1 MSFLYIG
8 KAQVDEILK
17 TRTYLLYIVNITD
30 ADVLTTQW
38 AWASPAMGILPEKQY
53 CGLRMRRECREPFC
67 RRRGLAIPTCITGMH
82 AGIAN

>member
-8 KAQVDEILK
+8 MAHVDEILK

-38 AWASPAMGILPEKQY
+38 AWASPTMGILPEKTILWIAHAP
-53 CGLRMRRECREPFC
+53 GMRGTFFPAAV
-67 RRRGLAIPTCITGMH
+67 G
-82 AGIAN
+82 